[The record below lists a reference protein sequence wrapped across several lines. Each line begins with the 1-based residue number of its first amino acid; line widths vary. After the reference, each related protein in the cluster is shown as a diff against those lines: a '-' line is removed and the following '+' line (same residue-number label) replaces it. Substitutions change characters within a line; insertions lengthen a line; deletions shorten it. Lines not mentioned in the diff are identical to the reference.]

1 MRVLARFLF
10 IALVANFEFAGFRKE
25 NKYTA
30 YDHFHGNGPYGK
42 KKKKKEPIRMLG
54 FIPRLLCHVII
65 VYYLMLSAIP

>member
-30 YDHFHGNGPYGK
+30 YDHLF
-42 KKKKKEPIRMLG
+42 L
-54 FIPRLLCHVII
+54 FILF
-65 VYYLMLSAIP
+65 YLFATHNKIHNKQEC